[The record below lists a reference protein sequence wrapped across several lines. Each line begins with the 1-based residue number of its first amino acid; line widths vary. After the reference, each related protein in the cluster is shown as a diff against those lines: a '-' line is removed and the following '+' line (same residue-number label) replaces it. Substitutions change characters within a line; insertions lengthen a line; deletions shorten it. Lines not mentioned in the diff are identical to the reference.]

1 VSFVLCALSLGL
13 EHEQTEYKAQSTKL
27 TCSFKVRMILLFS
40 LLVTGP
46 LVIAVFLY
54 LHKHSSK
61 SKSPMSSL
69 ATVHTTLSPDGS
81 VLVNGELWLAKSI
94 DDNLVP
100 EKTKVIVVGLSDHLL
115 LVSRQHRR
123 KLEANRT
130 TSI

>member
-1 VSFVLCALSLGL
+1 
-13 EHEQTEYKAQSTKL
+13 
-27 TCSFKVRMILLFS
+27 MILLFS
-40 LLVTGP
+40 LLVTVP
-46 LVIAVFLY
+46 LGVAVFLY